1 LIFLKGWEV
10 DGMKV
15 RERMSTNVITAEMK
29 STVTECYNI
38 MRENNIRR
46 LPVLEKGKLVGIVT
60 LSDLDRAAPSS
71 ATTLSKNEL
80 NYLLAKL
87 TLREIIPKNQKV
99 ITVDADSYIETAA
112 KLMRTHVISGLP
124 VMENGKLVG
133 IITETDIFDAFI
145 DILGVKK
152 SHTRINIYTEDRLGA
167 LAEITGIIAEKQKN
181 ILNAFVYF
189 DNKKNKYKVNLRV
202 EGNHCEAIIEELKKR
217 GYDEVEAIESL
228 SETV

>member
-1 LIFLKGWEV
+1 
-10 DGMKV
+10 MKV
-15 RERMSTNVITAEMK
+15 KERMSTNVITVEMK

-46 LPVLEKGKLVGIVT
+46 LPVLEKGQLVGIIT
-60 LSDLDRAAPSS
+60 LSDLDRAAPSA
-71 ATTLSKNEL
+71 ATSLSKNEL

-87 TLREIIPKNQKV
+87 TVKEIIPKNQVV
-99 ITVDADSYIETAA
+99 ITVDADNYIETAA
-112 KLMRTHVISGLP
+112 KLMRIHVISGLP

-152 SHTRINIYTEDRLGA
+152 SHTRINIFTEDRLGA
-167 LAEITGIIAEKQKN
+167 LAEITGIIAEKKKN

-202 EGNHCEAIIEELKKR
+202 EGNSCDAIVEELKKR
-217 GYDEVEAIESL
+217 GYEAEAIESL
-228 SETV
+228 NEMD